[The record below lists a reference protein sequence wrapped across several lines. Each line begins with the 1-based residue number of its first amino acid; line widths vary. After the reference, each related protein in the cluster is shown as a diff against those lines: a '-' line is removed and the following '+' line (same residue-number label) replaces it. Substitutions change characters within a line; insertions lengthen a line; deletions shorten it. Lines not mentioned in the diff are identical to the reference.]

1 MLTIFKAKGFGQKW
15 ISWMEKIFSSAT
27 SAILLNG
34 ILGKTF
40 NCNRGVRQGD
50 PLPPLLF
57 ILAADFL
64 QSMIN
69 KAKHTWLLNLPIPIE
84 HNQDFPI
91 LQYADDTL
99 IIAEGDTR
107 QLFFLKS
114 LLNTF
119 SLCTG
124 LKVNYRKTMM
134 VPINVSDEKME
145 TLSRTFGCGIGS
157 LPFTYLSLPLS
168 LTKPKFQD
176 FMPLISRCEKRLSSI
191 SSLLSQAGRLELT
204 SAIFTSLPTFYM
216 CSLELPK
223 AVIK

>member
-34 ILGKTF
+34 IPGKTF

-50 PLPPLLF
+50 PLPPLMF

-69 KAKHTWLLNLPIPIE
+69 KAKHMGLLNLPIPME

-119 SLCTG
+119 SLCTR
-124 LKVNYRKTMM
+124 LKFNYRKTMM
-134 VPINVSDEKME
+134 APINVLDEKME
-145 TLSRTFGCGIGS
+145 IL
-157 LPFTYLSLPLS
+157 
-168 LTKPKFQD
+168 
-176 FMPLISRCEKRLSSI
+176 
-191 SSLLSQAGRLELT
+191 
-204 SAIFTSLPTFYM
+204 
-216 CSLELPK
+216 
-223 AVIK
+223 